1 METSP
6 SYIGLPEGLYTVTN
20 KRQTFSL
27 YQIWKDLEGDLFSL
41 WTFIFRH
48 AKHDAYPKNATI
60 SKQKTYSRVVAATD
74 DDMVA
79 TSTWSK
85 IIWFFVPNVSPCCSW
100 PFPQLRIPVKLRVLM
115 TGTPVHNS
123 LQVWLSKDSITQ
135 ETEIKFH
142 LNF

>member
-6 SYIGLPEGLYTVTN
+6 SYIGLPEGIYTVTN

-60 SKQKTYSRVVAATD
+60 SKQK
-74 DDMVA
+74 
-79 TSTWSK
+79 
-85 IIWFFVPNVSPCCSW
+85 
-100 PFPQLRIPVKLRVLM
+100 
-115 TGTPVHNS
+115 H
-123 LQVWLSKDSITQ
+123 TQ
-135 ETEIKFH
+135 ELWQPQMMIWSQPPHGPNH
-142 LNF
+142 LVFRSKRFTLL